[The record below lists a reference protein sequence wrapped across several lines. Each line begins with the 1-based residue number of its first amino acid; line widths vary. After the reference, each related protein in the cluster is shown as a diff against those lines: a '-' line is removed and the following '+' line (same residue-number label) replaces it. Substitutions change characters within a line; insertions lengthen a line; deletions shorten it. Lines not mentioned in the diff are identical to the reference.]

1 MAKKKSRAARTAAL
15 GAIILGVG
23 THGLPVAS
31 ASTSASA
38 AHPISPQL
46 AVLQFT
52 GLGSA
57 DAWSW
62 ISVVSPGAVSFSRFL
77 KSEVSSDPVS
87 VQRVFLPAT
96 VSPTTTVARSTTTA
110 VPPTTV
116 APTTTIARTTTVAS
130 TTVAPT
136 TTTTVART
144 TTTVAA
150 TTTLAPTTV
159 APSTTLSPT
168 TVAVRNRPLL
178 IQHGWDTSVAAV
190 AAQHA
195 GLIDALPF
203 DGVSIAPAYNP
214 CSATPV
220 TLAQAQSDLKS
231 MPKLTHVTHNFL
243 LCRLL
248 DDAAAGSVLSAYD
261 VNNDAVWN
269 TVSANLAIYAQ
280 AAKATGMFDGII
292 MDTEY
297 YGVGPN
303 PWDYDTI
310 AIPWVY
316 STSRPWTLP
325 ASAQAKS
332 QLRGKQTMDAI
343 RTAWPTVVAL
353 HFRGAE
359 MSDHATFLSNN
370 MGGNDTAWAN
380 ELGGPFFV
388 GAIESAANTSSTVVD
403 GGESYYQ
410 RSLLDFQNAY
420 SWMKTRFATSGG
432 PIVPAGNVSAASYN
446 ATVTVANQVFDR
458 DMTNGYGNF
467 TAAQLQ
473 TLLTNARQATDK
485 YLWLYTEQFDWRGTG
500 WPLTPVPASYVDAV
514 RASQA

>member
-1 MAKKKSRAARTAAL
+1 MAKNKNRAARTAAL

-23 THGLPVAS
+23 SHGLPVAS

-38 AHPISPQL
+38 ARPISPQL

-52 GLGSA
+52 GLSSA

-62 ISVVSPGAVSFSRFL
+62 ISVISPGAVSISRFL
-77 KSEVSSDPVS
+77 KSEVSSEPVS
-87 VQRVFLPAT
+87 VQRVRVTPT
-96 VSPTTTVARSTTTA
+96 VSPTTTVARTTTSVA
-110 VPPTTV
+110 RTTTIAPT
-116 APTTTIARTTTVAS
+116 TTTIARTTTVAA
-130 TTVAPT
+130 TTTLTPT

-150 TTTLAPTTV
+150 TTTV
-159 APSTTLSPT
+159 ATSTTLSPT

-220 TLAQAQSDLKS
+220 TLAQAQSDLNS

-261 VNNDAVWN
+261 VNSDAVWN

-343 RTAWPTVVAL
+343 RAAWPTVVAL

-359 MSDHATFLSNN
+359 MSDHATFLTNN

-420 SWMKTRFATSGG
+420 SWMKTRLATSGG
-432 PIVPAGNVSAASYN
+432 PIVPAGNVSTASYN

-467 TAAQLQ
+467 TASQLQ